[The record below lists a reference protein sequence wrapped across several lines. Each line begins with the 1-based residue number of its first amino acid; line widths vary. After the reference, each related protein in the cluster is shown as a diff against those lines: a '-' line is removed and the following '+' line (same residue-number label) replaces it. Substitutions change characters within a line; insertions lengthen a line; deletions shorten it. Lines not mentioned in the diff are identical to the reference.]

1 MIYGKL
7 KLMIQANFGFL
18 VLIHFPPLNLLM
30 DYIGQKHNEKQY
42 CLSFVFSP
50 CVLTFHFILC
60 RTINFHENH
69 VSLALPGLGLW
80 VIVFLWDVN
89 MHCYNPS
96 VSLLLFSFVFICTQ
110 IENSFV
116 KTCSKCKNVALLW
129 VYYCQKK
136 KMFCKNFDDEI
147 RNKVI

>member
-1 MIYGKL
+1 MIYGEL

-42 CLSFVFSP
+42 CRSFVFSP

-60 RTINFHENH
+60 RPINFHENH

-136 KMFCKNFDDEI
+136 MFCKNFDDEI

>member
-1 MIYGKL
+1 MIYGQL
-7 KLMIQANFGFL
+7 KLTIQENFGFL
-18 VLIHFPPLNLLM
+18 VLINFPPLNLLM

-50 CVLTFHFILC
+50 CVLTFHFIL
-60 RTINFHENH
+60 RRPINFHENH

-96 VSLLLFSFVFICTQ
+96 LLFSFVFICTQ

-136 KMFCKNFDDEI
+136 MFCKNFDDEI